1 MNLKKIK
8 DFFALERNVVVIVF
22 ANMFWACHYLWKEF
36 EPKFYESLG
45 ASIPTIGVLFSLT
58 SISYAIAS
66 LFGGHLSDFL
76 GRKFLVTRF
85 YLIGSFTLLA
95 LYFVPNWIFLIP
107 IMIVSG
113 ITAGLGDP
121 GFQTLL
127 SESLPKKKRATG
139 QSVVYLSGTIISIAI
154 IPIGAWVVQNY
165 NILQGTRINLLF
177 SFILSVAGS
186 IIFLLFIR
194 ETLRN
199 VKKSKIRFHFFQ
211 SIKFLRDIPKKIKIF
226 LLLISVTTFT
236 GALTSTYWIFYAF
249 DVIQIQP
256 LQWGI
261 LGSIQFISV
270 SLVIFLGGKLSD
282 KYGRRSVLLISFAFA
297 VLTPILF
304 IFSKSFFHLVLVNIL
319 IGVTALGSS
328 SIFPYIVDNTEVKF
342 RAKTMGIIHS
352 LMSIATI
359 PAPIIGGLLYSFM
372 PQFPFILTTII
383 YIPIFLISFKFLS
396 K

>member
-8 DFFALERNVVVIVF
+8 EFFALERNVVVIVF

-45 ASIPTIGVLFSLT
+45 ANIPTIGVLFSLT

-66 LFGGHLSDFL
+66 LFGGYLSDFF
-76 GRKFLVTRF
+76 GRKFLVARF
-85 YLIGSFTLLA
+85 YLIGSFILLA

-113 ITAGLGDP
+113 ITAGIGDP

-139 QSVVYLSGTIISIAI
+139 QSVVYLSGTIISIAV
-154 IPIGAWVVQNY
+154 IPIGALVVQNY
-165 NILQGTRINLLF
+165 SILQGTRINLIF
-177 SFILSVAGS
+177 SFILNIAGS

-199 VKKSKIRFHFFQ
+199 VKKSKIRLHFFQ
-211 SIKFLRDIPKKIKIF
+211 SMKFLRDIPKKIKIF
-226 LLLISVTTFT
+226 LLLITVTTFT
-236 GALTSTYWIFYAF
+236 GALTSTYWIFYAL

-282 KYGRRSVLLISFAFA
+282 KYGRRLVLLISFAFA
-297 VLTPILF
+297 FFTPILF
-304 IFSKSFFHLVLVNIL
+304 IFSKNFLHLALVNIL
-319 IGVTALGSS
+319 IGATALGFS
-328 SIFPYIVDNTEVKF
+328 SIFPFIIDNTEIKF
-342 RAKTMGIIHS
+342 RAKTMGIVHS
-352 LMSIATI
+352 LMSLSAI

-372 PQFPFILTTII
+372 PQLPFLVSAIVL
-383 YIPIFLISFKFLS
+383 IPIFLLGFKFLS